1 MLTDTPKLL
10 GDVRAKSERI
20 QLLGSP
26 HIAPLTNYVK
36 QLRLEVGPGAGIP
49 YFDPWDGGI
58 EAEALFLL
66 EAPGAKA
73 ISSGFISRNNPD
85 ETAKNM
91 FELCHEAGLDRK
103 ATVLWNV
110 VPWYI
115 GTGSK
120 IRAATP
126 TDLEAG
132 LKPLPRLLELLPKV
146 KVVVLMG
153 RKAERA
159 RPQINGIKYRVFTS
173 PHPSPLFV
181 NNAPGNREKI
191 LSVFRQVAE
200 SLVQQHT
207 GR

>member
-1 MLTDTPKLL
+1 MFTDIPKLL
-10 GDVRAKSERI
+10 GDDRAKSDRM
-20 QLLGSP
+20 QLLREP
-26 HIAPLTNYVK
+26 HVAPLTDYVK
-36 QLRLEVGPGAGIP
+36 QLRLEAGPGAAVP

-58 EAEALFLL
+58 EAEVLFLL

-73 ISSGFISRNNPD
+73 VSSGFVSRNNPD
-85 ETAKNM
+85 ETAKNI
-91 FELCHEAGLDRK
+91 FELCHETGIQRK
-103 ATVLWNV
+103 VTALWNV

-126 TDLEAG
+126 ADLEAG

-146 KVVVLMG
+146 KTVVLLG

-159 RPQINGIKYRVFTS
+159 RPQFDEVKSRVFTA

-181 NNAPGNREKI
+181 NNAPGNRQKL
-191 LSVFRQVAE
+191 LSVFREVHE
-200 SLVQQHT
+200 SIVQRA

>member
-1 MLTDTPKLL
+1 MFTDTPKLL
-10 GDVRAKSERI
+10 GDIRAKAERM
-20 QLLGSP
+20 QLLRNP
-26 HIAPLTNYVK
+26 HIAPLTDYVE
-36 QLRLEVGPGAGIP
+36 QLRLEAGPGAGIP

-58 EAEALFLL
+58 DAEALFLL

-73 ISSGFISRNNPD
+73 VSSGFVSRNNPD
-85 ETAKNM
+85 ETAKNI
-91 FELCHEAGLDRK
+91 FQLCQEAGLERK

-126 TDLEAG
+126 ADLGAG
-132 LKPLPRLLELLPKV
+132 LKALPRLLELLPKV
-146 KVVVLMG
+146 KAVVLLG

-159 RPQINGIKYRVFTS
+159 QPHIDKVKYRVFTS

-181 NNAPGNREKI
+181 NNAPGNRERI
-191 LSVFRQVAE
+191 LSVFRQAREFVA
-200 SLVQQHT
+200 QRA